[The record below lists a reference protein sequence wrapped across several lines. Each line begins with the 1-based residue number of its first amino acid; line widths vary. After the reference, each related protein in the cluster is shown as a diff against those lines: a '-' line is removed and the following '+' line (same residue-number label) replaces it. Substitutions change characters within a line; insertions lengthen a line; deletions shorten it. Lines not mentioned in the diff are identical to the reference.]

1 MKRIIYILLILT
13 SISGFGQINERK
25 LDRIKALR
33 IAFISEK
40 LDLTPDE
47 AERFW
52 PIFNAFDDRNMELQ
66 KQKRQLMQKLKPINA
81 STLSEKESAQLMI
94 QDEQIESD
102 LQKNRQQLIRDLQGV
117 IPNQKIIM
125 LRQLEIEFKQ
135 KLIEQIKNR
144 RERRFGR

>member
-1 MKRIIYILLILT
+1 MKRIIYILLILI

-33 IAFISEK
+33 VAFISEK